1 MDSDCALPRAHV
13 PPVTIWYLH
22 DDGVPSEPLAIS
34 LRKFRI
40 VEPKCVRTQ
49 NHGNMVHP
57 HRVGVGIARLDCHS
71 EPFRLVFPCS
81 EDAVTHLAKTK
92 STTPAH
98 ERFQASNHSRRAFS
112 SSFWIFTFH
121 SGYRWSSSFLGP
133 CCVIPLRFFFVGC
146 LSFSIQPC
154 TILIL

>member
-57 HRVGVGIARLDCHS
+57 HRVGVGIARLDCHFLHRVLFLHDTLGTVS
-71 EPFRLVFPCS
+71 ARFPLFRRCCHASRQDEVD
-81 EDAVTHLAKTK
+81 DA
-92 STTPAH
+92 
-98 ERFQASNHSRRAFS
+98 
-112 SSFWIFTFH
+112 
-121 SGYRWSSSFLGP
+121 
-133 CCVIPLRFFFVGC
+133 
-146 LSFSIQPC
+146 C
-154 TILIL
+154 T